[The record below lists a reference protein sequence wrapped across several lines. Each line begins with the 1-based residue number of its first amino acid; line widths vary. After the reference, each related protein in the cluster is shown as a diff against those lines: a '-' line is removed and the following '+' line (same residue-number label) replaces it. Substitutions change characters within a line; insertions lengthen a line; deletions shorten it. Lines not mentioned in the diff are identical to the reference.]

1 MLFQVNEVGSEG
13 FVRNLN
19 GKSAKVPTGALP
31 ILEVALSRPGNP
43 MGRGWALMLTALALA
58 AGLLS
63 VSAPAQAA
71 APAANT
77 STTHHV
83 ATLSAGKLSASSDPS
98 TWAYSIG
105 GALKLNGK
113 PVAGVTVIASLGSF
127 SAKATSDATGRWLI
141 AVPNAGKYTVTIDS
155 ASLPKGFSVVN
166 PSMTADLTQFSFA
179 AVLFKFGGQTV
190 NAESLGDQLVGRLFS
205 GLNFGLLL
213 AVAAIGISLIF
224 GTTGLSNFAHGEMV
238 TLGALMMWLLH
249 VAMAWPILLAAIFAI
264 VVTGAFG
271 WLQDAALWRPLRK
284 RRMGLNQMMI
294 VSIGLS
300 IVVRYV
306 YLLLFNGD
314 TKDIAGGANVVKFGP
329 VSTTD
334 VTLCGML
341 ISVLALGG
349 VAWFL
354 TRTRIG
360 KATRAVSDNAAL
372 ASATGIDVERI
383 IRIVWLAAASLTGL
397 AGVLYGL
404 EMQANWLTGFDIL
417 LLLFSAVTLGGLGT
431 ALGATVGAL
440 IIGMVVEVSSLF
452 IPNELR
458 YAAALVILIVILIAR
473 PQGVLG
479 KKQRLG

>member
-1 MLFQVNEVGSEG
+1 MLMTTLAIAGS
-13 FVRNLN
+13 
-19 GKSAKVPTGALP
+19 
-31 ILEVALSRPGNP
+31 
-43 MGRGWALMLTALALA
+43 ALAL
-58 AGLLS
+58 G
-63 VSAPAQAA
+63 APAQAA
-71 APAANT
+71 TPAHITGTIVAPQAKPIANAVAAN
-77 STTHHV
+77 
-83 ATLSAGKLSASSDPS
+83 SDPS
-98 TWAYSIG
+98 TWAFSIG

-113 PVAGVTVIASLGSF
+113 PVKGVTITATLGSF
-127 SAKATSDATGRWLI
+127 SAKSVSDDMGKWLI
-141 AVPNAGKYTVTIDS
+141 AVPDAGVYKVAIDQ
-155 ASLPKGFSVVN
+155 ASLPAGMAIAN
-166 PSMTADLTQFSFA
+166 PVMEADLRDFSFA
-179 AVLFKFGGQTV
+179 PVLFKFAGQTIQTT
-190 NAESLGDQLVGRLFS
+190 SFSDQLVGRLFS

-213 AVAAIGISLIF
+213 AIAAIGISLIF

-249 VAMAWPILLAAIFAI
+249 ASMGWPIVPAALVAI
-264 VVTGAFG
+264 LVTGAFG

-306 YLLLFNGD
+306 FLLLFDGD
-314 TKDIAGGANVVKFGP
+314 TKDIAGGGQVVKFGP
-329 VSTTD
+329 ISTTD
-334 VTLCGML
+334 VTLWGML
-341 ISVLALGG
+341 ISVIALAG
-349 VAWFL
+349 VALFL

-360 KATRAVSDNAAL
+360 KATRAVSDNSAL

-383 IRIVWLAAASLTGL
+383 IRIVWLTAAALTGL

-417 LLLFSAVTLGGLGT
+417 LLLFAAVTLGGLGT

-458 YAAALVILIVILIAR
+458 YAAALIILIVILIAR

>member
-1 MLFQVNEVGSEG
+1 MHA
-13 FVRNLN
+13 
-19 GKSAKVPTGALP
+19 SA
-31 ILEVALSRPGNP
+31 
-43 MGRGWALMLTALALA
+43 
-58 AGLLS
+58 
-63 VSAPAQAA
+63 
-71 APAANT
+71 
-77 STTHHV
+77 
-83 ATLSAGKLSASSDPS
+83 SDPS
-98 TWAYSIG
+98 TWEYSIA

-113 PVAGVTVIASLGSF
+113 PVKGVTVTATLGSF
-127 SAKATSDATGRWLI
+127 SNKAVSDAFGRWNI
-141 AVPNAGKYTVTIDS
+141 PVPAAGEYDVKIVQSTLPSGFTVT
-155 ASLPKGFSVVN
+155 N
-166 PSMTADLTQFSFA
+166 PEMKADLTQTSFA
-179 AVLFKFGGQTV
+179 AVLFKFGGQTTST
-190 NAESLGDQLVGRLFS
+190 ESFGDQLVARIFS

-213 AVAAIGISLIF
+213 AIAAIGISLIF

-249 VAMAWPILLAAIFAI
+249 ASLGWPVILAGLAA
-264 VVTGAFG
+264 VLVTGAFG
-271 WLQDAALWRPLRK
+271 WAQDAWLWRPLRK

-300 IVVRYV
+300 IVVRYL
-306 YLLLFNGD
+306 YLMLFGGD
-314 TKDIAGGANVVKFGP
+314 TKDIAGGGSIIVLGP
-329 VSTTD
+329 IRTTD
-334 VTLCGML
+334 LELWGML
-341 ISVLALGG
+341 LSVLALGG

-383 IRIVWLAAASLTGL
+383 IRIVWLTAAGLTGF

-404 EMQANWLTGFDIL
+404 EMQANWLTGFDLL
-417 LLLFSAVTLGGLGT
+417 LLLFAAVTLGGLGT

-458 YAAALVILIVILIAR
+458 YAAALVILIVILIVR